1 MLIYTDSH
9 IGVDTMPR
17 LKPNEKRAALMKKR
31 AELDAQLR
39 SIEAQERDAERKRD
53 TRRKIVAGAIALEQ
67 IARDPTGAFAV
78 RLKELLDEFVDA
90 RSRDLFPYLPPLPP
104 TSGRRGR
111 YRRHRARGGLVDD
124 IVARR
129 GNSARHKLTVG
140 CGQKRAGAWRWGW
153 RGARRERARNFRRVV
168 PLKHLQLRARLRPH
182 VQEVLREFA
191 RPIFP

>member
-1 MLIYTDSH
+1 
-9 IGVDTMPR
+9 MPR

-104 TSGRRGR
+104 TPDGE
-111 YRRHRARGGLVDD
+111 AAID
-124 IVARR
+124 A
-129 GNSARHKLTVG
+129 T
-140 CGQKRAGAWRWGW
+140 
-153 RGARRERARNFRRVV
+153 ERA
-168 PLKHLQLRARLRPH
+168 A
-182 VQEVLREFA
+182 A
-191 RPIFP
+191 